1 MPIMHG
7 PARARCGRIGRAA
20 GRSCFDGDVTTTAAD
35 DQLTILDRCDACGAQ
50 AYVRVV
56 LPYGELLF
64 CGHHANAHLEKL
76 AAAAICVHD
85 ERSRIASD
93 GQAQGA
99 GEA

>member
-1 MPIMHG
+1 MADLGEPESSLLTQLG
-7 PARARCGRIGRAA
+7 
-20 GRSCFDGDVTTTAAD
+20 GRS
-35 DQLTILDRCDACGAQ
+35 ILDRCDACGAQ

>member
-1 MPIMHG
+1 M
-7 PARARCGRIGRAA
+7 
-20 GRSCFDGDVTTTAAD
+20 TTTAAD
-35 DQLTILDRCDACGAQ
+35 DQLTILDRGDACGAQ